1 MKDGKPENKYMQLNC
16 MIASVC
22 AERGLPLPMA
32 TEFNMTKGGMRMYMP
47 YDPKIARY
55 VTQTAQV
62 VLREIMYALEQ
73 QDIELAKKMVQKEI
87 EVMK

>member
-1 MKDGKPENKYMQLNC
+1 MKDGKPENKYMQLNG

-47 YDPKIARY
+47 YDPNIARH
-55 VTQTAQV
+55 VAETGKV
-62 VLREIMYALEQ
+62 ILREIMDALEQ
-73 QDIELAKKMVQKEI
+73 NDVQLAKKMLTKEI
-87 EVMK
+87 PCKL